1 MEVSRWSDGTLPTTI
16 DSQKPM
22 TGVEFVALLPLPAY
36 IVAPAGALQFRFAK
50 TKTQLIYYP
59 RISTLLTLL
68 PCRVVAERRVKSR
81 RAGPLREHD
90 VMAARRLDVTLYR
103 HLRRAALQLDG
114 LIARRSPLLS
124 GRKEALRFRSLVPAV
139 VDPSASDHSKEGSP
153 ERTLADTLR
162 LCFEAPAVGGEAADG
177 MERSFAALRQALGRV
192 DAVSAEGWA
201 PKPAAVALDVGQIFR
216 HKKHGFRGV
225 VVEWFEECPADQEW
239 MDSYGPFERGT
250 DQPFYRTLVDT
261 KDRPQPFI
269 ALAAEENL
277 TPLENESSPVEHPY
291 MDQVFESGAGGFE
304 RGRHVMRPE
313 YQERFPED
321 G

>member
-1 MEVSRWSDGTLPTTI
+1 
-16 DSQKPM
+16 
-22 TGVEFVALLPLPAY
+22 
-36 IVAPAGALQFRFAK
+36 
-50 TKTQLIYYP
+50 
-59 RISTLLTLL
+59 
-68 PCRVVAERRVKSR
+68 
-81 RAGPLREHD
+81 
-90 VMAARRLDVTLYR
+90 MASRRLDVTLYR